1 MMASFNSN
9 MGAAMDIKPMDD
21 NSQYQKII
29 LDLCFNRSHMLGSK
43 R

>member
-1 MMASFNSN
+1 MASFNSN
-9 MGAAMDIKPMDD
+9 LGVVMDIKFMDD
-21 NSQYQKII
+21 NGQYQKII

>member
-1 MMASFNSN
+1 MASFNSN
-9 MGAAMDIKPMDD
+9 LGVVMDIKSMDD